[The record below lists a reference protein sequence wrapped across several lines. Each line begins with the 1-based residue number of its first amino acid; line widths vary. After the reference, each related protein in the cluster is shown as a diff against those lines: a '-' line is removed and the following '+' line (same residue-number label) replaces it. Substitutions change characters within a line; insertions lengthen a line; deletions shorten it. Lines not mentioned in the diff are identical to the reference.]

1 MLLAQIRCSF
11 LSGVYPEVP
20 VWTFTPLTSMPEDE
34 ILSIFPPVSVYSIPS
49 HPCFSSPIRCFI
61 NPFTD
66 KGRGVMR
73 FIAYTCPLEHTH
85 SNWSQGRH
93 AVSVVNKTPLPG
105 SVILGLLLLSSF
117 IIYSYIF
124 EIIYT
129 FHLFYEVTKVIFSGT
144 QIDYIIDIYCVRKN

>member
-61 NPFTD
+61 NPFMD
-66 KGRGVMR
+66 KGKG
-73 FIAYTCPLEHTH
+73 IWDSLPTLAH
-85 SNWSQGRH
+85 WSTPT
-93 AVSVVNKTPLPG
+93 VSDHRVDMQ
-105 SVILGLLLLSSF
+105 SVDSPKYILQDLFVLGLGMLCASINF
-117 IIYSYIF
+117 SYVF
-124 EIIYT
+124 EIIHAFQLFLEVANLILSRIQWLYFRYT
-129 FHLFYEVTKVIFSGT
+129 SCKE
-144 QIDYIIDIYCVRKN
+144 

>member
-105 SVILGLLLLSSF
+105 SVILGLLLVSSF
-117 IIYSYIF
+117 IIYSFTPEEWNFIVPVWF
-124 EIIYT
+124 LPQPTGHIS
-129 FHLFYEVTKVIFSGT
+129 VIFSLFLS
-144 QIDYIIDIYCVRKN
+144 VWHL